1 MDLSLEDRIR
11 RYIQTI
17 ETEYSPAEEN
27 YWQYPPP
34 SYHLTSD
41 YAAHYDKSLIPGE
54 PLIIKKTKKEGMLV
68 AVMIVVAS
76 LLIYMVGKKEFG
88 FLYVAF
94 LLLLLMVVLPILLYT
109 KTMIRI
115 SSESI
120 WLYKENKEIR
130 WRNVLRSYIKESRE
144 EHVQYSFIVHYY
156 DEGPDEFRKI
166 EMELNGVV
174 SPALLSATIEAYK
187 NA

>member
-1 MDLSLEDRIR
+1 
-11 RYIQTI
+11 
-17 ETEYSPAEEN
+17 
-27 YWQYPPP
+27 
-34 SYHLTSD
+34 
-41 YAAHYDKSLIPGE
+41 
-54 PLIIKKTKKEGMLV
+54 
-68 AVMIVVAS
+68 MIVVAS

-130 WRNVLRSYIKESRE
+130 WEQVLRTYIKQVHG
-144 EHVQYSFIVHYY
+144 EHVQYFFIVHYY